1 MENFEGFNDVV
12 LGWLKKVNIDLDL
25 GYDEDEDFNDYL
37 NYGFDE
43 RCEEELWEGII
54 GIDVDNYKDF
64 KKEVKKI
71 IKEIDM

>member
-43 RCEEELWEGII
+43 RYEEELWEGII
-54 GIDVDNYKDF
+54 EIDVDNYKDF

-71 IKEIDM
+71 IKE

>member
-1 MENFEGFNDVV
+1 MKNFEGFNDVV
-12 LGWLKKVNIDLDL
+12 LSYLKKVNIDLDL
-25 GYDEDEDFNDYL
+25 GYDKDEDFNDYL

-54 GIDVDNYKDF
+54 EIDVDNYKDF

-71 IKEIDM
+71 IKEIGM

>member
-43 RCEEELWEGII
+43 RCEEEFWEGII
-54 GIDVDNYKDF
+54 EIDVDNYKDF

-71 IKEIDM
+71 IKEVGM

>member
-43 RCEEELWEGII
+43 RCEEELWEDII
-54 GIDVDNYKDF
+54 EIDVDNYKDF

-71 IKEIDM
+71 IKEVGM

>member
-1 MENFEGFNDVV
+1 MENFKGFNDVV

-25 GYDEDEDFNDYL
+25 GYDENEDFNDYL

-43 RCEEELWEGII
+43 RGEEELWEGII
-54 GIDVDNYKDF
+54 EIDVDNYKDF

-71 IKEIDM
+71 IKEVGM